1 MRPLRPEA
9 FCVREGPTWRPT
21 RPSCGSGWTMCWL
34 VGPVGRPSA
43 VGAPRM
49 EQRGYRLSEV
59 DAFDVCC
66 GSDVWEA
73 KHAE

>member
-1 MRPLRPEA
+1 MCLRFMFSLTTRLA
-9 FCVREGPTWRPT
+9 AWLRLARREEKWKTAEILLRRHQG
-21 RPSCGSGWTMCWL
+21 C
-34 VGPVGRPSA
+34 
-43 VGAPRM
+43 PRM

>member
-1 MRPLRPEA
+1 MAPDPVKLRLRLDNVPA
-9 FCVREGPTWRPT
+9 R
-21 RPSCGSGWTMCWL
+21 
-34 VGPVGRPSA
+34 GPVGRPSA
-43 VGAPRM
+43 VGVPRT

>member
-1 MRPLRPEA
+1 MPGSSPGRHADSVAGTIRTCALG
-9 FCVREGPTWRPT
+9 GPGT
-21 RPSCGSGWTMCWL
+21 
-34 VGPVGRPSA
+34 
-43 VGAPRM
+43 

-59 DAFDVCC
+59 DAFDVRC